1 MSIHNKKGIALLFTL
16 ITMTVF
22 LILSS
27 VFVLRA
33 VHEKNM
39 VEREKRSAQAFYA
52 TEAGN
57 EAALKQVDIL
67 INTYMLSTIN
77 NLAPQVVIND
87 AQSYVAGA
95 DGLGFLIKYVKN
107 NNVAQLTLNGSEA
120 RYSGAATNF
129 GSGTYQYNIMI
140 TVKSNPAAN
149 GTDKWDF
156 PYYYSVQGTGTVN
169 GVSKKIL
176 FSGDFTVQVQR
187 DNFAKFALLT
197 NHHTLPSGTVVWFTE
212 KTNFSGPVHTN
223 ERISVAFNPS
233 GTFDGIVTQQYANAR
248 FYNNGSPI
256 LLNADN
262 NAPRDVPTF
271 NAGFTRGASVIPM
284 ATSVQKQDLINEA
297 RAGDT
302 TSGNGIFLANSG
314 NNLTGGIYVN
324 GDSALNMSVNNNNA
338 VYTIT
343 QGAMTKAITVDR
355 TNDQTTVVTNG
366 GSPQVY
372 GGVPDGVDNIGT
384 IVYVDGSITAL
395 GGTVQDQTELTISS
409 ESDVVITNHIQYSDY
424 TPGTGTP
431 GTPGYVAP
439 AASGAT
445 NLLGIVSWDGNIRI
459 GTAAPN
465 DLNIHGTLMAPDGVF
480 TADNYNSGSP
490 RGTVTLLGGI
500 ISDYYGAMG
509 TFSGATGQLLTGFG
523 RNFVYD
529 ERMLIGKSP
538 PYFPSMQK
546 YIAFTND
553 ITDKIVWQE
562 GGF

>member
-1 MSIHNKKGIALLFTL
+1 MTNHNKKGIALIFTL
-16 ITMTVF
+16 LTMTVF

-27 VFVLRA
+27 IFVLRTI
-33 VHEKNM
+33 HEKNM
-39 VEREKRSAQAFYA
+39 VEREKRSAQAFYVA
-52 TEAGN
+52 EAGD
-57 EAALKQVDIL
+57 ETALKQLNTL

-77 NLAPQVVIND
+77 NAAPQVVIND
-87 AQSYVAGA
+87 AQSYVAST
-95 DGLGFLIKYVKN
+95 DGLGFLVKYVKN

-120 RYSGAATNF
+120 RYSLAATNF
-129 GSGTYQYNIMI
+129 GSGTYQYDIVI
-140 TVKSNPAAN
+140 TVKKNPAAN

-156 PYYYSVQGTGTVN
+156 PYYFSVRGTGTVN
-169 GVSKKIL
+169 GVSRKIL
-176 FSGDFTVQVQR
+176 LSGDFTVQVQR

-197 NHHTLPSGTVVWFTE
+197 NHHTLPNGTTVWFTS

-223 ERISVAFNPS
+223 ERVSIAFNPS
-233 GTFDGIVTQQYANAR
+233 GTFDGIVTQQYADAR

-256 LLNADN
+256 LVNADN

-271 NAGFTRGASVIPM
+271 NAGFTRGVSAIAM

-302 TSGNGIFLANSG
+302 TPGNGIFIANSS

-324 GDSALNMSVNNNNA
+324 GNSTLDMSVSNSNA

-343 QGAMTKAITVDR
+343 QGATTKAITVDR
-355 TNDQTTVVTNG
+355 TNNQTTVVTNG

-372 GGVPDGVDNIGT
+372 SGVPDGVDKIGT
-384 IVYVDGSITAL
+384 IVYADGSITSL
-395 GGTVQDQTELTISS
+395 GGTIQNQTELTISS
-409 ESDVVITNHIQYSDY
+409 ESDVIISNHIKYSDY
-424 TPGTGTP
+424 SPGTGTP

-439 AASGAT
+439 SASGT
-445 NLLGIVSWDGNIRI
+445 KNLLGIVSWSGNVRI
-459 GTAAPN
+459 ATTAPN
-465 DLNIHGTLMAPDGVF
+465 DLNVHATLMSTNGVF

-500 ISDYYGAMG
+500 ISNYYGAMG
-509 TFSGATGQLLTGFG
+509 TFSGSTGQLLTGFG

-529 ERMLIGKSP
+529 GRMLIGKSP

>member
-1 MSIHNKKGIALLFTL
+1 MTNHNKKGIALIFTL
-16 ITMTVF
+16 LTMMIF
-22 LILSS
+22 LILGSI
-27 VFVLRA
+27 FVLRTI
-33 VHEKNM
+33 HEKNM
-39 VEREKRSAQAFYA
+39 VEREKRSAQAFYVA
-52 TEAGN
+52 EGGD
-57 EAALKQVDIL
+57 EAALEQLNTL

-77 NLAPQVVIND
+77 NAAPSVVIND
-87 AQSYVAGA
+87 AQSYVASA

-107 NNVAQLTLNGSEA
+107 STVAQLTLNGSEA
-120 RYSGAATNF
+120 RYSLAPTNF
-129 GSGTYQYNIMI
+129 GSGTYQYDIGI

-156 PYYYSVQGTGTVN
+156 PYYYSVRGTGTVN

-176 FSGDFTVQVQR
+176 LSGDFTVQVQR

-197 NHHTLPSGTVVWFTE
+197 NHHTLPSGTVVWFTS
-212 KTNFSGPVHTN
+212 KTNFSGPVQTN

-271 NAGFTRGASVIPM
+271 NAGFTRGASAIAM
-284 ATSVQKQDLINEA
+284 ATSVQKQDLMNEA

-302 TSGNGIFLANSG
+302 TPGNGIFLAQSG
-314 NNLTGGIYVN
+314 NNLTGGIYVKGN
-324 GDSALNMSVNNNNA
+324 STLNMGVSNNNA
-338 VYTIT
+338 VYTII
-343 QGAMTKAITVDR
+343 QGATTKAITVDR
-355 TNDQTTVVTNG
+355 TNNQTTVVTNG
-366 GSPQVY
+366 SSHVY
-372 GGVPDGVDNIGT
+372 GGVPDGVDKIGT
-384 IVYVDGSITAL
+384 IVYADGSITSL
-395 GGTVQDQTELTISS
+395 GGTIQNQTELTISS
-409 ESDVVITNHIQYSDY
+409 ASDVIISNHIKYSDY

-431 GTPGYVAP
+431 GTSGYVAP
-439 AASGAT
+439 NAT
-445 NLLGIVSWDGNIRI
+445 GTKNLLGIVSWNGNVRI
-459 GTAAPN
+459 GTTAPN
-465 DLNIHGTLMAPDGVF
+465 DLNIHGTIMVPNGIF
-480 TADNYNSGSP
+480 TADNYNGGSP

-500 ISDYYGAMG
+500 ISNYYGALG
-509 TFSGATGQLLTGFG
+509 TFSGSTGALLTGFG

-529 ERMLIGKSP
+529 GRMLIGKSP